1 MGSIF
6 KTYLVEVV
14 GVGGVFGA
22 QEGDGRKPGK
32 AYDIHIWKRYNES
45 VVVKTRGEE
54 KSGHIPVSH

>member
-1 MGSIF
+1 MEPR
-6 KTYLVEVV
+6 KVT
-14 GVGGVFGA
+14 
-22 QEGDGRKPGK
+22 GRKPGK